1 MRVIVMSVPPTKTAN
16 LASFDE
22 TEPYEV
28 GFESLSCHHSN
39 FGLLSEVIHSPGK
52 TVFPFR

>member
-1 MRVIVMSVPPTKTAN
+1 MKPTDLT
-16 LASFDE
+16 SFDE

-28 GFESLSCHHSN
+28 GFESLSFHQSN
-39 FGLLSEVIHSPGK
+39 FGLLGEVIHSPGK